1 MAAGDKTCPRNIG
14 KHGDSGA
21 EEERGIESSGS
32 RGRAPPKALEA
43 RLELWI
49 YLESV
54 TLGEPGLLVL
64 KVCRAAWDRGL
75 TTNLR
80 ALEQG
85 CTEQVGHDKER
96 ELGSI

>member
-1 MAAGDKTCPRNIG
+1 MGNQ
-14 KHGDSGA
+14 GDSSA
-21 EEERGIESSGS
+21 EEESGIESSGS

-49 YLESV
+49 YLEYV

-64 KVCRAAWDRGL
+64 KFCRAAWDRGL

-85 CTEQVGHDKER
+85 CTEQVGHDKET